1 MKMEANFLYKPS
13 SFQMEDCEIESVL
26 ELSYEDFCDLK
37 RNPLRD
43 RSFIIENRDCMFCED
58 GVTHCLLVLGENS
71 NEGILIKA
79 EGYNY
84 PRYAAYIPRMR
95 DIINAEMDR
104 AADYIIRQGIEN
116 TYSGN
121 WCVYF
126 RDLKEHLGLTIRED
140 SGFGKFLLDALF
152 RRQEVTDGEI
162 IRDCIDISYHPE
174 FCLRMD
180 AEGMEVSDEFD
191 TVNRQ
196 MPGNEMQML

>member
-13 SFQMEDCEIESVL
+13 SFQMEDCEIERIL

-43 RSFIIENRDCMFCED
+43 WSFIIENRDCMFCED

-71 NEGILIKA
+71 NEGILIEAK
-79 EGYNY
+79 GYSY

-116 TYSGN
+116 TYSGS

-126 RDLKEHLGLTIRED
+126 PDLKEHLGLTIREGG
-140 SGFGKFLLDALF
+140 GFEKLLLDAFF
-152 RRQEVTDGEI
+152 RRQEVADGEI
-162 IRDCIDISYHPE
+162 IRDCISMSYHPE
-174 FCLRMD
+174 YCLRMD
-180 AEGMEVSDEFD
+180 AEGMEEQDELD
-191 TVNRQ
+191 MVNRQ

>member
-13 SFQMEDCEIESVL
+13 SFQMDECEIERVL

-43 RSFIIENRDCMFCED
+43 RSFIIENKDCMFCED
-58 GVTHCLLVLGENS
+58 DVTHCLLVL
-71 NEGILIKA
+71 
-79 EGYNY
+79 
-84 PRYAAYIPRMR
+84 
-95 DIINAEMDR
+95 DR

-116 TYSGN
+116 TYSGS

-126 RDLKEHLGLTIRED
+126 PDLKEHLGLTIQEGSD
-140 SGFGKFLLDALF
+140 FEKFLLDALF
-152 RRQEVTDGEI
+152 RRQEVADGEI

-174 FCLRMD
+174 YCLRMD
-180 AEGMEVSDEFD
+180 AEGMEEPDELD

-196 MPGNEMQML
+196 MPGNEMRML